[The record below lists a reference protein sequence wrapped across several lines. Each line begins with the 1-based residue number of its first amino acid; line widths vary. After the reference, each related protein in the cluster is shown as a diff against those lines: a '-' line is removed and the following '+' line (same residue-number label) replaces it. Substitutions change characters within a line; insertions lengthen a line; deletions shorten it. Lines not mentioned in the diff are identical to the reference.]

1 MLAGASHDT
10 AACPFPA
17 IAVTPVGAPGPAI
30 GVTAVEAAEAAELP
44 TPLVATT
51 LKVYAVPLV
60 RPVTSQLPDAPVAT
74 QLSALSK
81 LYESLL
87 IMN

>member
-1 MLAGASHDT
+1 M
-10 AACPFPA
+10 
-17 IAVTPVGAPGPAI
+17 

-60 RPVTSQLPDAPVAT
+60 RPVTVQ
-74 QLSALSK
+74 SK
-81 LYESLL
+81 PEEVHVFDPGVDVTV
-87 IMN
+87 

>member
-60 RPVTSQLPDAPVAT
+60 RPVTVQ
-74 QLSALSK
+74 SK
-81 LYESLL
+81 PEEVHVFDPGVDVTV
-87 IMN
+87 